1 MRYYNPSRGPLPLSL
16 PRGQSASV
24 PGRSTIDLTP
34 EQVGSESVQAAL
46 MARQLW
52 ALPDTTAALPAE
64 EPVSESAACEL
75 RFPGVSYD
83 PPVPPPPP
91 LVAELVVASG
101 DAAEEVTRG

>member
-1 MRYYNPSRGPLPLSL
+1 
-16 PRGQSASV
+16 
-24 PGRSTIDLTP
+24 
-34 EQVGSESVQAAL
+34 